1 MCFFTYSSSYLF
13 LLTYHVYLCNLQM
26 EEDSTFN
33 MLETPFSE
41 SVGDLIDTHLRQ
53 QGSLPVF
60 HAAVTMDL
68 FSRQSIMVPSASADD
83 DDDPV
88 VVLD

>member
-1 MCFFTYSSSYLF
+1 
-13 LLTYHVYLCNLQM
+13 
-26 EEDSTFN
+26 

-68 FSRQSIMVPSASADD
+68 FSRQSLMVPAPSVDDD
-83 DDDPV
+83 DDDPI